1 MSKKTTLSIIS
12 IMLILSIISLA
23 SAIRIDSVSM
33 NPESIA
39 PGETSEILITLK
51 NNADIDIEDVSVNLD
66 LTNVPFAPFESG
78 SDFFTNEI
86 QESKSKTAEFKVVAL
101 NDAKSGIYKIPI
113 KISYIEDNVAK
124 TQSSLIS
131 IMINSQPI
139 IEVSVDDGLLL
150 KGKENKVTFKIVN
163 KGLADAKFLEI
174 ETKGSTSYSILSAE
188 KVYVGDVDSDDF
200 QTVDYQIFFNQ
211 NSLNRLDIPVTIKY
225 KDVANKEY
233 TQEFNP
239 TLKVYTLEQA
249 QNLGLIAKSNTTSYI
264 VGVVILIIIFFV
276 YRWFRRR
283 RKRKEEYWNVK
294 RLY

>member
-1 MSKKTTLSIIS
+1 M
-12 IMLILSIISLA
+12 
-23 SAIRIDSVSM
+23 
-33 NPESIA
+33 
-39 PGETSEILITLK
+39 
-51 NNADIDIEDVSVNLD
+51 
-66 LTNVPFAPFESG
+66 TNVPFAPFESG

-283 RKRKEEYWNVK
+283 RKRKEEY
-294 RLY
+294 

>member
-1 MSKKTTLSIIS
+1 MNKQTSLSIITA
-12 IMLILSIISLA
+12 ICLLSIIGFANALT
-23 SAIRIDSVSM
+23 ITSVST
-33 NPESIA
+33 NPDTIA
-39 PGETSEILITLK
+39 PGETSQIIITLK

-86 QESKSKTAEFKVVAL
+86 LESKTKQASFNLIAL
-101 NDAKSGIYKIPI
+101 NDAKSGIYKIPV
-113 KISYIEDNVAK
+113 KISYTEDNVIK

-131 IMINSQPI
+131 LMINSQPI

-174 ETKGSTSYSILSAE
+174 ETKGSTSYNILSAE
-188 KVYVGDVDSDDF
+188 KIYVGDVDSDDF
-200 QTVDYQIFFNQ
+200 QTVDFQMFFSQ
-211 NSLNRLDIPVTIKY
+211 NSLSKLDIPIIVKY

-233 TQEFNP
+233 VKEFNP
-239 TLKVYTLEQA
+239 TLKVYSLQQA
-249 QNLGLIAKSNTTSYI
+249 QELGLVAKSNTSNYI
-264 VGVVILIIIFFV
+264 IGVIVLIIIFFI

-283 RKRKEEYWNVK
+283 KKRNQDY
-294 RLY
+294 

>member
-283 RKRKEEYWNVK
+283 RKRKEEY
-294 RLY
+294 